1 MTTLYTKQSDKLR
14 IWSCWAD
21 GGKVVIESKEGRVS
35 YPLVL
40 PITRKVKQ
48 EKLYEEFWEIS
59 GKVV

>member
-21 GGKVVIESKEGRVS
+21 GGKVMIESKEGLVS

-48 EKLYEEFWEIS
+48 EKLYE
-59 GKVV
+59 

>member
-14 IWSCWAD
+14 VWSCWAD
-21 GGKVVIESKEGRVS
+21 GGKVVFESKEGRVS

-40 PITRKVKQ
+40 PITRNVKQ
-48 EKLYEEFWEIS
+48 KKLYEEFLEIS

>member
-14 IWSCWAD
+14 VWSCWAD
-21 GGKVVIESKEGRVS
+21 GGKVVFESKEGRVS

-48 EKLYEEFWEIS
+48 KKLYE
-59 GKVV
+59 